1 MDKLFHLKERGTT
14 VGRELVAGLT
24 TFLAMAY
31 ILAVNPG
38 MLGLTGMNPSAV
50 FTATAVSAAVAT
62 LVMAFIANLPVALAP
77 GMGLNAFFTFTV
89 VMGMGYTWQLAL
101 TAVLVE
107 GIIFILLSLCGI
119 REAIIKSIPENL
131 KKAVAVGIGLFI
143 AIIGLANA
151 GIVSSETGTIIGF
164 VTFKMENA
172 AALLAIIGLIITI
185 VLYTL
190 KVPGAILIGIVITT
204 LIGIPMGVTKI
215 PEGFKAVSAP
225 DAPYFFAFDWKG
237 TCMGADGAFSIA
249 VLGKF
254 IVILI
259 TFLFTDLFDT
269 IGTLLGVAEQ
279 GNLKDKDGNVLNAKG
294 ALLAD
299 SVGTVVGACLGTST
313 VTSYVESSAGV
324 GTGGRTGLASVF
336 TAVLFL
342 VSLLFS
348 QVFLLIPSAATA
360 PALIFVGYL
369 MMKSVVDIKFDD
381 PTEGIPAFITIIT
394 MPFAYSISKGIMYGI
409 ITYVI
414 TKICAKKAK
423 EIPVVTWVLAVIF
436 LAEIIFEAVK

>member
-1 MDKLFHLKERGTT
+1 MENFFKLKERGTT
-14 VGRELVAGLT
+14 VSREIIAGLT

-38 MLGLTGMNPSAV
+38 MLSAAGMSARAV
-50 FTATAVSAAVAT
+50 FTATAVSAAIAT
-62 LVMAFIANLPVALAP
+62 LVMAFVANLPVALAP

-89 VMGMGYTWQLAL
+89 VIGMGCTWQLAL
-101 TAVLVE
+101 TAVLIE
-107 GIIFILLSLCGI
+107 GIIFIILSLCGI
-119 REAIIKSIPENL
+119 REAIVKSIPDNL

-143 AIIGLANA
+143 AIIGLNNA
-151 GIVSSETGTIIGF
+151 GIVTSQAGTIISF

-185 VLYTL
+185 ILYTL

-237 TCMGADGAFSIA
+237 ICMGANGFSIA

-254 IVILI
+254 IIILI

-294 ALLAD
+294 ALIAD

-324 GTGGRTGLASVF
+324 GAGGRTGLASVV

-348 QVFLLIPSAATA
+348 QVFLLIPAAATA

-381 PTEGIPAFITIIT
+381 STEGIPAFVTIIS

-414 TKICAKKAK
+414 TKLCAKKAK
-423 EIPVVTWVLAVIF
+423 DIPVVTWILAVIF

>member
-1 MDKLFHLKERGTT
+1 MENFFKLKERGTT
-14 VGRELVAGLT
+14 VSREIIAGLT

-38 MLGLTGMNPSAV
+38 MLSAAGMSARAV
-50 FTATAVSAAVAT
+50 FTATAVSAAIAT
-62 LVMAFIANLPVALAP
+62 LVMAFVANLPVALAP

-89 VMGMGYTWQLAL
+89 VIGMGCTWQLAL
-101 TAVLVE
+101 TAVLIE
-107 GIIFILLSLCGI
+107 GIIFIILSLCGI
-119 REAIIKSIPENL
+119 REAIVKSIPDNL

-143 AIIGLANA
+143 AIIGLSNA
-151 GIVSSETGTIIGF
+151 GIVTSQAGTIISF

-185 VLYTL
+185 ILYTL

-237 TCMGADGAFSIA
+237 ICMGANGFSIA

-294 ALLAD
+294 ALIAD

-324 GTGGRTGLASVF
+324 GAGGRTGLASVV
-336 TAVLFL
+336 TAVLFII
-342 VSLLFS
+342 SLLFS
-348 QVFLLIPSAATA
+348 QVFLLIPAAATA

-381 PTEGIPAFITIIT
+381 PTEGIPAFVTIIS

-414 TKICAKKAK
+414 TKLCAKKAK
-423 EIPVVTWVLAVIF
+423 DIPVVTWILAVIF
-436 LAEIIFEAVK
+436 LAEIIFEAAK

>member
-1 MDKLFHLKERGTT
+1 MENFFKLKERGTT
-14 VGRELVAGLT
+14 VSREIIAGLT

-38 MLGLTGMNPSAV
+38 MLSAAGMSARAV
-50 FTATAVSAAVAT
+50 FTATAVSAAIAT
-62 LVMAFIANLPVALAP
+62 LVMAFVANLPVALAP

-89 VMGMGYTWQLAL
+89 VIGMGCTWQLAL

-107 GIIFILLSLCGI
+107 GIIFIILSLCGI
-119 REAIIKSIPENL
+119 REAIVKSIPDNL

-143 AIIGLANA
+143 AIIGLSNA
-151 GIVSSETGTIIGF
+151 GIVTSQAGTIISF

-185 VLYTL
+185 ILYTL

-237 TCMGADGAFSIA
+237 ICMGANGFSIA

-294 ALLAD
+294 ALIAD

-324 GTGGRTGLASVF
+324 GAGGRTGLASVV
-336 TAVLFL
+336 TAVLFII
-342 VSLLFS
+342 SLLFS
-348 QVFLLIPSAATA
+348 QVFLLIPAAATA

-381 PTEGIPAFITIIT
+381 STEGIPAFVTIIS

-414 TKICAKKAK
+414 TKLCAKKAK
-423 EIPVVTWVLAVIF
+423 DIPVVTWILAVIF

>member
-1 MDKLFHLKERGTT
+1 MENFFKLKERGTT
-14 VGRELVAGLT
+14 VSREIIAGLT

-38 MLGLTGMNPSAV
+38 MLSAAGMSARAV
-50 FTATAVSAAVAT
+50 FTATAVSAAIAT
-62 LVMAFIANLPVALAP
+62 LVMAFVANLPVALAP

-89 VMGMGYTWQLAL
+89 VIGMGCTWQLAL

-107 GIIFILLSLCGI
+107 GIIFIILSLCGI
-119 REAIIKSIPENL
+119 REAIVKSIPDNL

-143 AIIGLANA
+143 AIIGLNNA
-151 GIVSSETGTIIGF
+151 GIVTSQAGTIISF

-185 VLYTL
+185 ILYTL

-237 TCMGADGAFSIA
+237 ICMGANGFSIA

-294 ALLAD
+294 ALIAD

-324 GTGGRTGLASVF
+324 GAGGRTGLASVV
-336 TAVLFL
+336 TAVLFII
-342 VSLLFS
+342 SLLFS
-348 QVFLLIPSAATA
+348 QVFLLIPAAATA

-381 PTEGIPAFITIIT
+381 STEGIPAFVTIIS

-414 TKICAKKAK
+414 TKLCAKKAK
-423 EIPVVTWVLAVIF
+423 DIPVVTWILAVIF

>member
-1 MDKLFHLKERGTT
+1 MENFFKLKERGTT
-14 VGRELVAGLT
+14 VSREIIAGLT

-38 MLGLTGMNPSAV
+38 MLSAAGMSARAV
-50 FTATAVSAAVAT
+50 FTATAVSAAIAT
-62 LVMAFIANLPVALAP
+62 LVMAFVANLPVALAP

-89 VMGMGYTWQLAL
+89 VIGMGCTWQLAL

-107 GIIFILLSLCGI
+107 GIIFIILSLCGI
-119 REAIIKSIPENL
+119 REAIVKSIPDNL

-143 AIIGLANA
+143 AIIGLNNA
-151 GIVSSETGTIIGF
+151 GIVTSQAGTIISF

-185 VLYTL
+185 ILYTL

-237 TCMGADGAFSIA
+237 ICMGANGFSIA

-294 ALLAD
+294 ALIAD

-324 GTGGRTGLASVF
+324 GAGGRTGLASVV
-336 TAVLFL
+336 TAVLFII
-342 VSLLFS
+342 SLLFS
-348 QVFLLIPSAATA
+348 QVFLLIPAAATA

-381 PTEGIPAFITIIT
+381 PTEGIPAFVTIIS

-414 TKICAKKAK
+414 TKLCAKKAK
-423 EIPVVTWVLAVIF
+423 DIPVVTWILAVIF
-436 LAEIIFEAVK
+436 LAEIIFEAAK

>member
-1 MDKLFHLKERGTT
+1 MENFFKLKERGTT
-14 VGRELVAGLT
+14 VSREIIAGLT

-38 MLGLTGMNPSAV
+38 MLSAAGMSARAV
-50 FTATAVSAAVAT
+50 FTATAVSAAIAT
-62 LVMAFIANLPVALAP
+62 LVMAFVANLPVALAP

-89 VMGMGYTWQLAL
+89 VIGMGCTWQLAL
-101 TAVLVE
+101 TAVLIE
-107 GIIFILLSLCGI
+107 GIIFIILSLCGI
-119 REAIIKSIPENL
+119 REAIVKSIPDNL

-143 AIIGLANA
+143 AIIGLNNA
-151 GIVSSETGTIIGF
+151 GIVTSQAGTIISF

-185 VLYTL
+185 ILYTL

-237 TCMGADGAFSIA
+237 ICMGANGFSIA

-294 ALLAD
+294 ALIAD

-324 GTGGRTGLASVF
+324 GAGGRTGLASVV
-336 TAVLFL
+336 TAVLFII
-342 VSLLFS
+342 SLLFS
-348 QVFLLIPSAATA
+348 QVFLLIPAAATA

-381 PTEGIPAFITIIT
+381 PTEGIPAFVTIIS

-414 TKICAKKAK
+414 TKLCAKKAK
-423 EIPVVTWVLAVIF
+423 DIPVVTWILAVIF
-436 LAEIIFEAVK
+436 LAEIIFEAAK